1 MQPMLMTPPLKK
13 TMNEFWEWRYL
24 RANDTYNAVVLAAD
38 GARTARVPATNT
50 DDIDGGAIQPNR
62 NIEVGKNDAQ

>member
-1 MQPMLMTPPLKK
+1 MRLPYRESSDFSTKAF
-13 TMNEFWEWRYL
+13 NEIRL
-24 RANDTYNAVVLAAD
+24 AHIAVVLAAD
-38 GARTARVPATNT
+38 GLSITSVAAANT